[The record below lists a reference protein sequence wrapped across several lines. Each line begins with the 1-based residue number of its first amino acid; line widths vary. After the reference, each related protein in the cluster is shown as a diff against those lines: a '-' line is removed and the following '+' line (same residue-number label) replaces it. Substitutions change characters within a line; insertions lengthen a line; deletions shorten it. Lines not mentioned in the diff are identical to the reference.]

1 MAVCGYLWR
10 HFFFFSLGISCPYRQ
25 SEREERSAAFQ
36 TKEPITA
43 GSLSA
48 LSTFSSDLYDEC
60 PCPSFNRLNAQ
71 RSWLFQSKFYDILLL
86 SEWSG
91 SLFMMLV
98 ISLDWMTCVWHCAQP
113 FSYLFSIMHCIKI
126 RAIYLFF
133 FFFGGPQWAT
143 GGILFTWSGI
153 KPGPSAVKVRCPNH
167 CTTREFPT
175 LISLNLS
182 HLIPSSHQFWGAG
195 HVSSPIL
202 WGERGSGRTLGW
214 PSLACM
220 ERRALSPELVALH
233 LVLFWQHHVY
243 SASKN

>member
-1 MAVCGYLWR
+1 MGWLLCCMFQLSLNHCGDITPNFFHFKQSVSLTICSTVKCFVSFLWFMAVCGYLWR
-10 HFFFFSLGISCPYRQ
+10 RFFFFSLGVSCPYRQ

-113 FSYLFSIMHCIKI
+113 FSYRFSIFSLHL
-126 RAIYLFF
+126 AIPVHPLHQIIF
-133 FFFGGPQWAT
+133 A
-143 GGILFTWSGI
+143 L
-153 KPGPSAVKVRCPNH
+153 
-167 CTTREFPT
+167 
-175 LISLNLS
+175 LNL
-182 HLIPSSHQFWGAG
+182 
-195 HVSSPIL
+195 
-202 WGERGSGRTLGW
+202 
-214 PSLACM
+214 
-220 ERRALSPELVALH
+220 
-233 LVLFWQHHVY
+233 
-243 SASKN
+243 